1 MPAEAS
7 KGIVGCWVAATLLLR
22 EYQGLVGRSADGLFA
37 KHIGCSAR
45 FGCRV
50 SAICSNGFGRL
61 ILSYVAAR
69 SRVGVC
75 RLKALR
81 SKAFSARN
89 GVAWCVTDWT
99 GCGACTAPCLKSRR
113 YLDGA
118 DRPRPGGTVFSA
130 GVAISYRSQPER
142 FFVSSERLADV
153 ELAKSEK
160 GAGRDGKAESVK
172 HSESASVDQKHS
184 AEKAS

>member
-1 MPAEAS
+1 M
-7 KGIVGCWVAATLLLR
+7 
-22 EYQGLVGRSADGLFA
+22 
-37 KHIGCSAR
+37 
-45 FGCRV
+45 
-50 SAICSNGFGRL
+50 
-61 ILSYVAAR
+61 
-69 SRVGVC
+69 
-75 RLKALR
+75 
-81 SKAFSARN
+81 
-89 GVAWCVTDWT
+89 TDWT

-153 ELAKSEK
+153 ELANSGKESE
-160 GAGRDGKAESVK
+160 RDGKAESVK

-184 AEKAS
+184 AEKSEVRG